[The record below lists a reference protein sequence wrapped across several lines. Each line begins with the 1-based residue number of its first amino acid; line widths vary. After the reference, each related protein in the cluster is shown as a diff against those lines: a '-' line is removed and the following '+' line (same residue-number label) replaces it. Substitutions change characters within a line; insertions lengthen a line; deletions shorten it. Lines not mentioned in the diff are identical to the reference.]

1 MCEYKG
7 YEIYKVYEDAG
18 ISAKT
23 GNKRP
28 AFARVGEYTI
38 EITRGHPVDCQS
50 AEIESFRE
58 DVRQE
63 KFDRYKDGEATFRV
77 FCEINGEKKQ
87 IYFHSE
93 DMHFGEHVSFMGQ
106 QIGGN
111 FGLSG
116 FRFSVSSGMMKKDEG
131 RANCINSLV
140 PFFENFEN
148 LLSFEIKNGF
158 PSSVIE
164 DEYEKQKLYRI

>member
-1 MCEYKG
+1 M
-7 YEIYKVYEDAG
+7 
-18 ISAKT
+18 AKRNRFIFT
-23 GNKRP
+23 LK
-28 AFARVGEYTI
+28 I
-38 EITRGHPVDCQS
+38 CI
-50 AEIESFRE
+50 
-58 DVRQE
+58 
-63 KFDRYKDGEATFRV
+63 
-77 FCEINGEKKQ
+77 
-87 IYFHSE
+87 
-93 DMHFGEHVSFMGQ
+93 FGEHVSFMGQ

-140 PFFENFEN
+140 PFFEN